1 MQHFYTDAARVE
13 RKTYKK
19 YSTQDRKRILDAADK
34 GNDWSELAASLNVS
48 YKTAHRWVTDTN
60 EIPLKRGGCKPRS
73 LTEDEIETILTWI
86 EVKPDITLREISSK
100 IFGEFEK
107 RVCISTVSNTLHGR
121 MYSIKAVHVQPVAMN
136 SLDNKTKRA
145 SYVNQLNEYIRA
157 GKQVVWID
165 ETNFNLFCRRKFG
178 WSRVGFRAVQR
189 LPTSR
194 GPNIHLIGAI
204 GTSGIIQLDRRRGS
218 FKADSA
224 NEWVQRLLSR
234 WEDSGNQLSDLVVVC
249 DNAPCHSRL
258 ERIFDNSA
266 ATLLRLSPYSP
277 MLNPIETIWSKIKTE
292 VKSNMTVPTAYP
304 PNVGEQRLAYLEG
317 VIDNSKTQIS
327 TADCS
332 RAIQHTTTFHPKA
345 LALED
350 MPVGE

>member
-1 MQHFYTDAARVE
+1 M
-13 RKTYKK
+13 
-19 YSTQDRKRILDAADK
+19 
-34 GNDWSELAASLNVS
+34 
-48 YKTAHRWVTDTN
+48 
-60 EIPLKRGGCKPRS
+60 
-73 LTEDEIETILTWI
+73 
-86 EVKPDITLREISSK
+86 
-100 IFGEFEK
+100 
-107 RVCISTVSNTLHGR
+107 
-121 MYSIKAVHVQPVAMN
+121 
-136 SLDNKTKRA
+136 
-145 SYVNQLNEYIRA
+145 
-157 GKQVVWID
+157 
-165 ETNFNLFCRRKFG
+165 
-178 WSRVGFRAVQR
+178 
-189 LPTSR
+189 
-194 GPNIHLIGAI
+194 
-204 GTSGIIQLDRRRGS
+204 DRRRGS